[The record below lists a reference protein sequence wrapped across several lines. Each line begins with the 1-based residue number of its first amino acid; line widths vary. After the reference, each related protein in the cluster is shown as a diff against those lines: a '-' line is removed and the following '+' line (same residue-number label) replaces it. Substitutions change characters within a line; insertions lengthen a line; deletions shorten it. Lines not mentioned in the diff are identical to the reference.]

1 VVKGRIF
8 GDDRFDL
15 RACAPHAQA
24 GRRGVVVNGYTS
36 DDSPAKQAG
45 IQPGDVIVSLG
56 GGTLDP
62 VIVEERRDP
71 TPVK

>member
-1 VVKGRIF
+1 
-8 GDDRFDL
+8 
-15 RACAPHAQA
+15 
-24 GRRGVVVNGYTS
+24 VVVNGYTS